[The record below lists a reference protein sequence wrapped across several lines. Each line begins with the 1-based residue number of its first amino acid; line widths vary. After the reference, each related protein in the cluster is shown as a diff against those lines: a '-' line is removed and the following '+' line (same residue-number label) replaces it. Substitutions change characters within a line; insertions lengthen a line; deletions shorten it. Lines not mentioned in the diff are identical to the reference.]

1 MQKIDNNLFVDASK
15 FIDLTRGNICA
26 VELTSANLEKMGYN
40 PIIQRMVSE
49 RYEPKEMYCI
59 LLQVEKVNDKYSFV
73 NKFKNQ
79 TNITNFETGL
89 N

>member
-1 MQKIDNNLFVDASK
+1 MTNKNLLVDASK

-26 VELTSANLEKMGYN
+26 VELTSANLKKMGYN
-40 PIIQRMVSE
+40 PIIQRIVSE

-59 LLQVEKVNDKYSFV
+59 MLEVEKVNNRYSFV
-73 NKFKNQ
+73 NEFKNQ
-79 TNITNFETGL
+79 TNITNFEKGL

>member
-15 FIDLTRGNICA
+15 FIDLARGNICA

-40 PIIQRMVSE
+40 PTIQRIISE